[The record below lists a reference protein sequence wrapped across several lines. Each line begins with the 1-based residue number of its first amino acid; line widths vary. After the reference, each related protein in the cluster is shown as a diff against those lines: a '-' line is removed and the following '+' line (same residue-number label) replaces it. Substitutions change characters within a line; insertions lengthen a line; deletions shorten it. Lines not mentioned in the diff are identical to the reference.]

1 MTLFGRLFNASLE
14 DPEVPISSANVVE
27 LFGGE
32 LKNDAG
38 VDVNEKKAL
47 GIMAVWCAVTLISG
61 TIASLPLHAYKAGDS
76 GERVRLPGTSAAAK
90 LLAARLA
97 AEHVLLEHRGRVRC
111 ALERRLQ
118 AGHPGLTALLD
129 RLDRLFGLLL
139 CL

>member
-61 TIASLPLHAYKAGDS
+61 TIASLPLPRSATKSAPLNSAGS
-76 GERVRLPGTSAAAK
+76 RSSR
-90 LLAARLA
+90 
-97 AEHVLLEHRGRVRC
+97 H
-111 ALERRLQ
+111 
-118 AGHPGLTALLD
+118 
-129 RLDRLFGLLL
+129 
-139 CL
+139 